1 MIRVNTKVRHTPTL
15 AATVSLQ
22 HLPSFDMADIL
33 ALLEVKLGLTP
44 TNTDDRDYP
53 PARDRSRSPV
63 GDRDGNARIRDDPMN
78 GRDSR

>member
-1 MIRVNTKVRHTPTL
+1 
-15 AATVSLQ
+15 
-22 HLPSFDMADIL
+22 MADIL
-33 ALLEVKLGLTP
+33 ASLEVKLGLTP

-63 GDRDGNARIRDDPMN
+63 GDRDGSARIRDEPMN